1 MFTFFHKIGLDQIEK
16 FQAETLL
23 SFSEAVIDFKSYNQ
37 SVPDP
42 FDKHI

>member
-1 MFTFFHKIGLDQIEK
+1 MTFFHKIGLDQIEK
-16 FQAETLL
+16 FQAETLPA
-23 SFSEAVIDFKSYNQ
+23 FAEVEIDFKSYNQ